1 MTVGERIGLF
11 ISEQGLKKVEFAA
24 AVNIDQSYVTKI
36 IKGTSAPSERLL
48 ADISKKFGIR
58 FEWLKTGAG
67 EMFIQRNL
75 SLVEQLATE
84 FNLTEQERELIT
96 NFLSLP
102 PDVRD
107 MVAQAVSRAAKL
119 YPRKPDTELNRAEM
133 HEMLDDELDDREA
146 AKKEATTTWSASTPT
161 SGSSKKFGK
170 PIA

>member
-1 MTVGERIGLF
+1 MIGDNIKTLRKSLGLTQQKFSERIGINQATLSTAESGKSNLSRQALLS
-11 ISEQGLKKVEFAA
+11 ISREFG
-24 AVNIDQSYVTKI
+24 V
-36 IKGTSAPSERLL
+36 RL
-48 ADISKKFGIR
+48 
-58 FEWLKTGAG
+58 EWLETGAG

-75 SLVEQLATE
+75 STIEQLAAE